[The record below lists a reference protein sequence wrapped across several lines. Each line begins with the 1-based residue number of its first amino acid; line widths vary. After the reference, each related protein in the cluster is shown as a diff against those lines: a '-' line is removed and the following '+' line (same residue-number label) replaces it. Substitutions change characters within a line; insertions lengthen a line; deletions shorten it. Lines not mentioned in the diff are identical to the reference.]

1 VLNEGEPLLNGAFS
15 DYGTHLVPGV
25 FPTPLYEI
33 FMAFI
38 IFAILWYMRKKTDI
52 PGIISGAYLIF
63 NGIERFMI
71 EKIRVN
77 NVSTYLGM
85 KMTQAEFISILFV
98 LAGIGLVGFLLY
110 NKKKGLTS

>member
-1 VLNEGEPLLNGAFS
+1 M
-15 DYGTHLVPGV
+15 HLVPGV

-33 FMAFI
+33 FMALI
-38 IFAILWYMRKKTDI
+38 IFGILWFMRKKTHI

-98 LAGIGLVGFLLY
+98 IAGIALISFILY
-110 NKKKGLTS
+110 RNKRVVSH